1 MIFNR
6 HYTPHSSYQE
16 LLSSQN
22 ICTCT
27 PFFLI
32 FIFISAVLKVSIVIC
47 PLSKQCYTCSQ
58 YTYFE
63 GPNIPQDECT
73 CKQKSWPAA
82 QAKQETIDLLP
93 QLSRFYPNMNHKKTP
108 QFLSGRNNFT
118 RDGSLEDRI
127 KYKLQYLY
135 NVYFFRVMKTKGL

>member
-1 MIFNR
+1 MNFNG

-22 ICTCT
+22 ICTFT
-27 PFFLI
+27 TFLLT
-32 FIFISAVLKVSIVIC
+32 FTFISAVLKVSIVIC
-47 PLSKQCYTCSQ
+47 PLSKQSYTCSE

-63 GPNIPQDECT
+63 GPNIPKDEST
-73 CKQKSWPAA
+73 CKTKSWPAA

-118 RDGSLEDRI
+118 PDGSLADRI
-127 KYKLQYLY
+127 KYKLQYPSK
-135 NVYFFRVMKTKGL
+135 VAFFRVIKTKGL